1 MNNVPNASLRS
12 ALWNVSNG
20 VKGAFEPE
28 VNINKCLLCFYFNSS
43 TEHFPS
49 DANWPTPPWAL
60 QPPLCLSRKAGST
73 SMQLT
78 PMVLLPVQPLQDGH
92 CACQHASV
100 LVQAATWEEMQ
111 VIQPR
116 QDHPAAMR
124 CRQCLHLSSSIPKDT
139 NTLEVPESSK
149 PRCAALE
156 IQRSWST
163 AIFSCFCLFV
173 CLLAFYFSLIRC
185 ALSLTKISLLLLEFF
200 LLPDTA
206 HQPHAPKPLFCL

>member
-1 MNNVPNASLRS
+1 
-12 ALWNVSNG
+12 
-20 VKGAFEPE
+20 
-28 VNINKCLLCFYFNSS
+28 
-43 TEHFPS
+43 
-49 DANWPTPPWAL
+49 
-60 QPPLCLSRKAGST
+60 
-73 SMQLT
+73 MQLT

-124 CRQCLHLSSSIPKDT
+124 CRQCLYLSSSVPKT
-139 NTLEVPESSK
+139 QTLCRYQRVANPDVQHLK
-149 PRCAALE
+149 YKGHGALLFLVV
-156 IQRSWST
+156 SV
-163 AIFSCFCLFV
+163 CLLA

>member
-1 MNNVPNASLRS
+1 MNNVPNASLCS

-28 VNINKCLLCFYFNSS
+28 VNTNKCLLCFYFNSS

-49 DANWPTPPWAL
+49 DANWPTPSWAL
-60 QPPLCLSRKAGST
+60 QPPLCLSRKSGST

-116 QDHPAAMR
+116 PDHPAAMR
-124 CRQCLHLSSSIPKDT
+124 CRQCLYLSSSVPKT
-139 NTLEVPESSK
+139 QTLCRYQRVANPDVQHLK
-149 PRCAALE
+149 YKGHGAL
-156 IQRSWST
+156 
-163 AIFSCFCLFV
+163 LFLVVSV
-173 CLLAFYFSLIRC
+173 CLLACLLF
-185 ALSLTKISLLLLEFF
+185 ISHWSVVHC
-200 LLPDTA
+200 P
-206 HQPHAPKPLFCL
+206 